1 VLPLIEDT
9 TLKMAQF
16 SPQTGPPGGTT
27 MMAGQLD
34 ERPRHQRADDQD
46 KGEAGF
52 GQGKNKIRDKGTRS
66 KR

>member
-1 VLPLIEDT
+1 
-9 TLKMAQF
+9 
-16 SPQTGPPGGTT
+16 